1 LNKDIFGQIDSL
13 MNLYMLPESDKTE
26 YRDNSK
32 TLTSQLRNGRRFL
45 SASTGAPNENAK
57 IAVANAIGE
66 AEKIL
71 EGINRF
77 FTDQWPAYLEKIK
90 ALPLDIFKEY
100 ETIKIE

>member
-1 LNKDIFGQIDSL
+1 
-13 MNLYMLPESDKTE
+13 PESGKTE

-45 SASTGAPNENAK
+45 SAATGAPNENAK
-57 IAVANAIGE
+57 IAVATATGK
-66 AEKIL
+66 AEKVL
-71 EGINRF
+71 VGINEF
-77 FTDQWPAYLEKIK
+77 FSDQWPAYLDKIR